1 MNHSAVFCEIPQ
13 VSQLNKLTKKSL
25 IPSHPPSSELLS
37 AEDKGLGKGTSYR
50 HAFTAGKN

>member
-25 IPSHPPSSELLS
+25 IPSHPPSSELFS